1 MFEKILLVS
10 LLSSGVVGDR
20 FIATDAMVPVS
31 SHLAAEPQTPMGKFT
46 TATEVR
52 PILSATKSSWVAV
65 REYDGQD
72 LLYVTHLFAWRC
84 GLAELKVGV
93 NGGLPQVWP
102 LPPCHVNTASPN
114 AITETDGLPYVRFPL
129 GSVETIEV
137 HVTYDDLGTDMALF
151 DRTSVLMP

>member
-1 MFEKILLVS
+1 MFDKILVIS
-10 LLSSGVVGDR
+10 LLSAGAVGKD
-20 FIATDAMVPVS
+20 FVASDAFVSVS
-31 SHLAAEPQTPMGKFT
+31 SHLAAEPQTPTGKFT

-102 LPPCHVNTASPN
+102 LPPCHLNTASPN

-129 GSVETIEV
+129 GSVKTIEV
-137 HVTYDDLGTDMALF
+137 HVIYDDLGTDMALF
-151 DRTSVLMP
+151 GRKSVLMP